1 MQSPKTSHKIFERA
15 IANTTQNMEMSEE
28 DESDEDD
35 GSETSSDD
43 DGEGRP
49 MSVQAM
55 RREAA
60 ESMRPGTAMHSPSEQ
75 ISKTGSPKIRHTV
88 I

>member
-1 MQSPKTSHKIFERA
+1 MSIQSPKSSHKIFERA
-15 IANTTQNMEMSEE
+15 IASTAQNMEISEE
-28 DESDEDD
+28 DESDDD
-35 GSETSSDD
+35 DLSESSSDD

-55 RREAA
+55 RKEAA
-60 ESMRPGTAMHSPSEQ
+60 ESMRPGTAMHSPEQ
-75 ISKTGSPKIRHTV
+75 IPSPLARRTV